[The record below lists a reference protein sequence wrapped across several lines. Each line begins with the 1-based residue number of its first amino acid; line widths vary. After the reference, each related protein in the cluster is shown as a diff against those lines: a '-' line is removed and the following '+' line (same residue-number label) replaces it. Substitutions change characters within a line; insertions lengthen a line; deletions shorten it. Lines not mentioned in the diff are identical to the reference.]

1 MRTRSTFAT
10 TLAALLLA
18 ACVTP
23 AAGDG
28 DRLRL
33 LGEADERQRAARERH
48 LEAARLDPDV
58 DEHEAAEQYDQDQ
71 GRKHG
76 ITSHGYGE
84 SDSDDSGR
92 GAVAADSGDERVEHY
107 ERTETAGVER
117 ERVYEQ
123 DNDGDVVRD
132 EERERPR

>member
-1 MRTRSTFAT
+1 MKGPRHAARSRGPRERSR
-10 TLAALLLA
+10 
-18 ACVTP
+18 CRP
-23 AAGDG
+23 RAG
-28 DRLRL
+28 
-33 LGEADERQRAARERH
+33 EARERH

-58 DEHEAAEQYDQDQ
+58 DESEAAEQYDQEQ

-84 SDSDDSGR
+84 GDD
-92 GAVAADSGDERVEHY
+92 AGDERVEHY
-107 ERTETAGVER
+107 ERTETDGTER

-123 DNDGDVVRD
+123 DESGDVVRD